1 MLTLLT
7 ALKDRMTIEGDDT
20 GTYADGAIPMP
31 MAELRGERGSENGY
45 RQQFLRDYG
54 KQRPLPTA
62 ALGYV

>member
-1 MLTLLT
+1 MLTLL
-7 ALKDRMTIEGDDT
+7 AAFRDRMIIEGDDT

-31 MAELRGERGSENGY
+31 MAELRSERGSE

-54 KQRPLPTA
+54 KQRSLPPA